1 MSHLHL
7 ELEPKF
13 VFIAIFL
20 SQHFMSSK
28 LILATCISLLVLIG
42 CSNETQK
49 TESGTYIGGQIIN
62 PTSNF
67 LLLKKDDRLIDS
79 IKLDQNNSFLYQFSD
94 PEKGLYQVF
103 HNEGQIIY
111 LEPNDSLLFRV
122 NTFEFD
128 ETLTFTGYGAVNNN
142 LIIDLYLQNEE
153 ENNLMLQ
160 QEIYQQDPETFT
172 RSITKM
178 KEDREAMV
186 SRFLEKYD
194 VSPYF
199 EKIVHAIVD
208 YDFYARQEVYPMS
221 HFGVDRIE
229 FLESFPKSFYSYRD
243 EADFNDASLL
253 DLYSYQRFLINYFN
267 QAAFKDYYKEE
278 PYDPLSFTHNLHKL
292 RIIDSKISNDS
303 VESFL
308 LTRTIRD
315 YLANSND
322 KKGGQTLYDLYMER
336 IASKQD
342 KQLIQSLYNANKK
355 IETGKHIPNE
365 KLVSAN
371 NDTLSID
378 QIINKPT
385 FIFFWSSAR
394 KSHALRAQ
402 KLAKSLIQKYPEYS
416 YIAINV
422 NDEFEKWQN
431 TINRYQ
437 FDASKQ
443 YFFKDSFD
451 ELSQDL
457 ALNSLLKTFI
467 LDRNGIIINA
477 HANIFSSNFEN
488 ELLQGLNK

>member
-1 MSHLHL
+1 MSAKLL
-7 ELEPKF
+7 
-13 VFIAIFL
+13 VAI
-20 SQHFMSSK
+20 
-28 LILATCISLLVLIG
+28 CISLILLIG
-42 CSNETQK
+42 CSKETQK

-67 LLLKKDDRLIDS
+67 LLLKKDDKLIDS
-79 IKLDQNNSFLYQFSD
+79 IKLDQNNRFLYKFSD
-94 PEKGLYQVF
+94 FKQGLYQVF
-103 HNEGQIIY
+103 HNEGQVIY
-111 LEPNDSLLFRV
+111 VEPNDSLLLRV

-128 ETLTFTGYGAVNNN
+128 ETLTFTGYGAVKNN
-142 LIIDLYLQNEE
+142 LMIELYLQNEQ
-153 ENNLMLQ
+153 ENDLMLQ
-160 QEIYQQDPETFT
+160 QEVYQQDPETFT
-172 RSITKM
+172 RSIIKM
-178 KEDREAMV
+178 KENREAIV
-186 SRFLEKYD
+186 SRFFQKYD
-194 VSPYF
+194 ASVSF
-199 EKIVHAIVD
+199 QKIIHAIVD

-221 HFGVDRIE
+221 HFGVDRIK
-229 FLESFPKSFYSYRD
+229 FLESFPKSFYNYR
-243 EADFNDASLL
+243 EQADFNDSGLL

-278 PYDPLSFTHNLHKL
+278 PYNPLSFTHNLHKL
-292 RIIDSKISNDS
+292 RIINSKISNDS

-308 LTRTIRD
+308 LTRTIKD

-322 KKGGQTLYDLYMER
+322 KKGGQTLYDMYMER
-336 IASKQD
+336 ITSEQD
-342 KQLIQSLYNANKK
+342 RILIQELYEANKK

-365 KLVSAN
+365 KLINSDS
-371 NDTLSID
+371 DTLTLD
-378 QIINKPT
+378 QIIKRPT
-385 FIFFWSSAR
+385 FVFFWSSAR

-402 KLAKSLIQKYPEYS
+402 KLAKTLIQKYPEYT

-422 NDEFEKWQN
+422 NDDFDKWQR

-437 FDASKQ
+437 FDIAKQ
-443 YFFKDSFD
+443 YFIKDSFD